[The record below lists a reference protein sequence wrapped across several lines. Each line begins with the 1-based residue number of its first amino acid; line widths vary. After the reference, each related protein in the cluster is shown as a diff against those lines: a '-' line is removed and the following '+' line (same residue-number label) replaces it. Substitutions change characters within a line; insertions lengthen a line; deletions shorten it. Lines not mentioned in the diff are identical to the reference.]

1 MMATVGDCAPS
12 HGVPAPPPPTV
23 RPLDGGGTVEASTGT
38 PLPQWPRPCA
48 WPLFSSSRPP
58 AAPSRSLGAGRIPPP
73 SSTAR
78 GGPSASV
85 RVATTSTTTPP
96 TVVGGRMGSAFD
108 GRDVRS
114 GRSRAL
120 LARTSWRAR
129 LPCPSLSAV
138 SPTAPPASRG
148 VSKVGL
154 RWSSLDLYGQR
165 FSHFWRSPLV
175 RAGRCPPLAAWR
187 CALRS
192 PFLALPPSDVHGC
205 GSCNDGAAGPA
216 ADRFR

>member
-1 MMATVGDCAPS
+1 MCVWPQLL
-12 HGVPAPPPPTV
+12 
-23 RPLDGGGTVEASTGT
+23 RPHRRRWWGGGLIAVSAAR
-38 PLPQWPRPCA
+38 QRRPGARLECGGGGGQGGRGVY
-48 WPLFSSSRPP
+48 WGDLGW
-58 AAPSRSLGAGRIPPP
+58 AAIGRGWG
-73 SSTAR
+73 S
-78 GGPSASV
+78 GG
-85 RVATTSTTTPP
+85 
-96 TVVGGRMGSAFD
+96 GQQKGRMGSAFD